1 MSWKGECETMLERL
15 MRNRNAIPFLEP
27 VDHVAMQLP
36 DYLDIIQN
44 PMDLA
49 TVNSNLR
56 KNFYS
61 QPSALLTDVLRTFH
75 NAIEYNAACEPAHK
89 MAVAMKASFISL
101 CKGSQELGKTL
112 QHLDLKYRD
121 NYTVGSRRGGVCE
134 RQLYGIERGG
144 LNDSGRG
151 RHGGESE
158 NKIGGGDEHMDGPEE
173 KADVASRLSVLS
185 QMGSQ
190 NRLDGSREPSS
201 LFQMAGTEGVITNQY
216 VGQSVSARRRA
227 MPHAE
232 WSGSLAGVV
241 TNHQAGNCGIACGRR
256 EAASNHRAKDNI
268 STCRHIDIIEGESDL
283 LLTERAAV
291 DSNHRAKDNIS
302 TCRHIDVIEGE
313 SDLLLTERAPV
324 DSWTEMFE
332 RLKAFNDKN
341 GHPHALISDAFVGQ
355 WVKEQRELFKAKIL
369 SAERE
374 SKLRDIGFVFDR
386 MAAARRRKDVEE
398 TRNVAGVV
406 TSEACFHCDRD
417 SNAALPVLPGCS
429 YSPMGAPAVGKRK
442 RRPTLL
448 AWGPEAMHR
457 NNIHGD
463 SPCCLTP
470 RGVGCGLSGCQNTIL
485 REEQTELRHL
495 LGVGFGVFAREDLAQ
510 GQWVGEYTGKMTV
523 TRGQPEL
530 LKNKGNPTQKQL
542 QYTLSGYVQNN
553 TVTIMAD
560 GLTGNKRVTCHY
572 INHACGLF
580 ANCQICWSVLIF
592 QNKFS
597 DFAPLLSCSMTS
609 SMVKGCG

>member
-1 MSWKGECETMLERL
+1 MSWKGECETMLGRL
-15 MRNRNAIPFLEP
+15 MRNANAIPFLEP

-36 DYLDIIQN
+36 DYLDIIQK
-44 PMDLA
+44 PMDLG
-49 TVNSNLR
+49 TVKSNLR

-75 NAIEYNAACEPAHK
+75 NAIEYNPACEPAHK
-89 MAVAMKASFISL
+89 MAVAMKVYFISL
-101 CKGSQELGKTL
+101 CEGAKELSKTL

-121 NYTVGSRRGGVCE
+121 NGVVGSRRGGVCV

-158 NKIGGGDEHMDGPEE
+158 HKIGGGDEQMDGPEE
-173 KADVASRLSVLS
+173 KAASRLSVLS
-185 QMGSQ
+185 
-190 NRLDGSREPSS
+190 
-201 LFQMAGTEGVITNQY
+201 
-216 VGQSVSARRRA
+216 VSARLHA
-227 MPHAE
+227 MPRAE

-241 TNHQAGNCGIACGRR
+241 TNHQAGNCGIAGGRR

-268 STCRHIDIIEGESDL
+268 SACRHI
-283 LLTERAAV
+283 
-291 DSNHRAKDNIS
+291 H
-302 TCRHIDVIEGE
+302 VIEGE
-313 SDLLLTERAPV
+313 TDLLLTERAPV
-324 DSWTEMFE
+324 DSWKEMFE

-341 GHPHALISDAFVGQ
+341 GHPHVTISDAFVGQ
-355 WVKEQRELFKAKIL
+355 WVKEQRELFKAKTL

-374 SKLRDIGFVFDR
+374 SKLRAIGFVFDR
-386 MAAARRRKDVEE
+386 MAAARLRKDVEE
-398 TRNVAGVV
+398 TRNVAGAV
-406 TSEACFHCDRD
+406 TSEAGGHCDRD
-417 SNAALPVLPGCS
+417 SNAADATGDGCS
-429 YSPMGAPAVGKRK
+429 YIPMSAPAVGKRK

-560 GLTGNKRVTCHY
+560 KLASNKRVTCHY

-592 QNKFS
+592 QIKFS

>member
-1 MSWKGECETMLERL
+1 MLGRL
-15 MRNRNAIPFLEP
+15 MRSANAIPFLEP

-44 PMDLA
+44 PMDLG
-49 TVNSNLR
+49 TIRSNLR

-75 NAIEYNAACEPAHK
+75 NAIEYNPACEPAHK
-89 MAVAMKASFISL
+89 MAVAMKAYFISL
-101 CKGSQELGKTL
+101 CNGTQELGKTL
-112 QHLDLKYRD
+112 QHLDLTYRD
-121 NYTVGSRRGGVCE
+121 NYIVGSRRGRVCE

-144 LNDSGRG
+144 LNDSGSG
-151 RHGGESE
+151 RNGGESE
-158 NKIGGGDEHMDGPEE
+158 NKIGWGDEHMDGPEE
-173 KADVASRLSVLS
+173 KADAASRLSVLS
-185 QMGSQ
+185 QLGSR
-190 NRLDGSREPSS
+190 NRLEPSS
-201 LFQMAGTEGVITNQY
+201 MFQMAGTECVITNQY
-216 VGQSVSARRRA
+216 VGQSVSARLHA

-232 WSGSLAGVV
+232 RSGSLAGVV
-241 TNHQAGNCGIACGRR
+241 TNHQAANCGIASGRR

-268 STCRHIDIIEGESDL
+268 STSRHIDIIEGE
-283 LLTERAAV
+283 T
-291 DSNHRAKDNIS
+291 
-302 TCRHIDVIEGE
+302 
-313 SDLLLTERAPV
+313 DLLLTERAPV

-341 GHPHALISDAFVGQ
+341 GHPHAMISDAFVGQ

-369 SAERE
+369 TAERE

-386 MAAARRRKDVEE
+386 MTAARRRKDVEE

-406 TSEACFHCDRD
+406 TSEACFPCDRD

-429 YSPMGAPAVGKRK
+429 YSPMGALAVGKRK

-560 GLTGNKRVTCHY
+560 KLPSNKRVTCHY
-572 INHACGLF
+572 INHACGVF

-592 QNKFS
+592 
-597 DFAPLLSCSMTS
+597 
-609 SMVKGCG
+609 